1 MIRLVFALI
10 IAIIHLIY
18 ILSSIAFP
26 VIIVGYTN
34 VDTKQ
39 RLLLWYIVIQSI
51 VQLHWKLLNNEC
63 FASYLEKK
71 LIYPEYKLGQ
81 CPRDSFAY
89 HIFSMTFNIDP
100 KITRMILFKLIQSS
114 FSFSVS
120 YYILLLCH
128 KYITTIAAPS

>member
-34 VDTKQ
+34 TDIKQ
-39 RLLLWYIVIQSI
+39 RLLLWYIAIQSI

-63 FASYLEKK
+63 FASYLEKN
-71 LIYPEYKLGQ
+71 LIYPEYKLGE
-81 CPRDSFAY
+81 CPRDSLAY

-100 KITRMILFKLIQSS
+100 KITRNILFKLIQSS

-120 YYILLLCH
+120 YYILLTCY
-128 KYITTIAAPS
+128 KYTHNTVHS